1 MKSLDATFVELET
14 HISGVVCVKT
24 NLKYDHRGYFERLLC
39 VQSLNSW
46 NGRQVMQVNRTVT
59 KKKGTIR
66 GLHFQRPPFCE
77 CKFVLCLSGCVFDV
91 ILDLRAESVT
101 YGNHFSTELG
111 KDRLNGIIVPE
122 GCAHGFQALTND
134 VEMIYFHS
142 EMYSQPNED
151 GVNALDINLGID
163 WPISLTHLSEKDAN
177 LQPFC
182 DVDWVNL

>member
-1 MKSLDATFVELET
+1 M
-14 HISGVVCVKT
+14 
-24 NLKYDHRGYFERLLC
+24 
-39 VQSLNSW
+39 
-46 NGRQVMQVNRTVT
+46 
-59 KKKGTIR
+59 
-66 GLHFQRPPFCE
+66 
-77 CKFVLCLSGCVFDV
+77 LCLSGCVFDV

-163 WPISLTHLSEKDAN
+163 WPISLTHLSEKMLIFN
-177 LQPFC
+177 HF
-182 DVDWVNL
+182 VMSIR